1 MTIRPQPPLD
11 LDPRRRRST
20 LHSWLRLV
28 GRTFASLLAVLIG
41 AGIVLGAAYLMGGN
55 VR

>member
-1 MTIRPQPPLD
+1 MTTRPQLPLH
-11 LDPRRRRST
+11 PRRRYGT
-20 LHSWLRLV
+20 PCSWLRAV
-28 GRTFASLLAVLIG
+28 SRTITSLLAVLIG